1 MNQESGKTGGFFSK
15 MLQKVKG
22 SSAKESADLAASDD
36 GPYSK
41 EALTQMVERKR
52 RDDAIRTQEFA
63 ELRQLRHK
71 GGSGSLPVSVPSS
84 AFLPSAL
91 DAENRTASTLQKI
104 DAIEAQMAQQWW
116 RGAEGAQPV
125 AEAVS
130 SFVDSAPAQ
139 ATAAQRMPAGMTAAQ
154 WKAIPT
160 LGQESMVRTAPH
172 STVGS
177 TAASASDKGSDNA
190 TLAISPDLEEAAIL
204 FAHGDLDGA
213 KARLLELLVQGLDR
227 KPVDNH
233 AVAGIWH
240 AVLDLYRALGDEE
253 GFEPLAID
261 YAAHFGHSAPLWFS
275 MPEQLGMPALGVPT
289 TPTTQRRAFRWNAPA
304 VLKAEAV
311 TALETSQQAAA
322 APWRISWSQ
331 FSQIDAAAVPQLA
344 QLLEHWSGQPGQF
357 RVVDAARLL
366 TVVEAQA
373 LAGDAARPPQWWAL
387 RMAALR
393 WLNRADA
400 FEQVALDYCVTYEV
414 SPPSWVQPLCQ
425 CDEPEEGA
433 SATAWMA
440 STQDSRF
447 STLGPATQMGA
458 GGSSAA
464 ASAPHAGEWEGLA
477 GVIEGDASPWLQA
490 LQARAR
496 LGEVLEIP
504 CDWLIRL
511 DFVAAGTVLNWAA
524 EMQALGHQL
533 RFTQLHHLV
542 AVFFHV
548 IGIQAHAKLQ
558 VRTT

>member
-22 SSAKESADLAASDD
+22 SPAKEPADLAASDE

-41 EALTQMVERKR
+41 EALNQMVERKR

-63 ELRQLRHK
+63 ELRQLRSK
-71 GGSGSLPVSVPSS
+71 GGRGGPPVSVPSS
-84 AFLPSAL
+84 AFLSSAL
-91 DAENRTASTLQKI
+91 EAEDRSTTTLQKI

-116 RGAEGAQPV
+116 RGSDGAQPV
-125 AEAVS
+125 AEVVS
-130 SFVDSAPAQ
+130 SFADSIPAQ
-139 ATAAQRMPAGMTAAQ
+139 ATAAQRMPVGMTAAQ
-154 WKAIPT
+154 WQAIPT
-160 LGQESMVRTAPH
+160 LGQESMVQSAPG
-172 STVGS
+172 STVDG
-177 TAASASDKGSDNA
+177 AA
-190 TLAISPDLEEAAIL
+190 LAISPDLEEAAIL

-227 KPVDNH
+227 KPVDNR

-240 AVLDLYRALGDEE
+240 AVLDLYRAIGDEE

-275 MPEQLGMPALGVPT
+275 MPEQLGMPPLGAPAA
-289 TPTTQRRAFRWNAPA
+289 PATQRRAFRWNAPS

-311 TALETSQQAAA
+311 AALETSQQGAA

-331 FSQIDAAAVPQLA
+331 LSQIDAAAVQQLA
-344 QLLEHWSGQPGQF
+344 QLLEHWSNQPGQF

-393 WLNRADA
+393 WLNRLEA

-414 SPPSWVQPLCQ
+414 SPPSWAQPLCL
-425 CDEPEEGA
+425 CEEPEEGA
-433 SATAWMA
+433 SASAWMA

-447 STLGPATQMGA
+447 STAGPATQMGMGA
-458 GGSSAA
+458 SSAA
-464 ASAPHAGEWEGLA
+464 ASAPQPGEWEGLA
-477 GVIEGDASPWLQA
+477 GVIEGDATPWLQV

-496 LGEVLEIP
+496 LGEPLEIA

>member
-22 SSAKESADLAASDD
+22 SSGKEPADLKASDD

-71 GGSGSLPVSVPSS
+71 GRSGGPPASVPSS

-91 DAENRTASTLQKI
+91 EAENRTATTLQKI

-116 RGAEGAQPV
+116 RGSEGAQPV

-130 SFVDSAPAQ
+130 SFVDSTPVQ
-139 ATAAQRMPAGMTAAQ
+139 AAAAQRMPAGMTAAQ

-160 LGQESMVRTAPH
+160 LGQESMVKPAPD
-172 STVGS
+172 SQDAG
-177 TAASASDKGSDNA
+177 AALSI
-190 TLAISPDLEEAAIL
+190 TPDLEEAAIL

-227 KPVDNH
+227 KPVDNR

-275 MPEQLGMPALGVPT
+275 MPEQLGMPPLCVQAA
-289 TPTTQRRAFRWNAPA
+289 PTTQRRAFRWNAPS

-311 TALETSQQAAA
+311 AALEAAQQAAA

-331 FSQIDAAAVPQLA
+331 LSQIDAAAVPQLA
-344 QLLEHWSGQPGQF
+344 QLLERWSGQPGKF
-357 RVVDAARLL
+357 RVVDVARLL

-387 RMAALR
+387 RLAALR
-393 WLNRADA
+393 WLNRAEA

-414 SPPSWVQPLCQ
+414 SPPSWVQPLCL
-425 CDEPEEGA
+425 CEEPEEGA

-447 STLGPATQMGA
+447 STLGPATQMGVGA
-458 GGSSAA
+458 SSAA
-464 ASAPHAGEWEGLA
+464 VSALQPGEWEGLA
-477 GVIEGDASPWLQA
+477 GVVEGDATPWLRA

>member
-22 SSAKESADLAASDD
+22 SPVKESADLAASDE

-41 EALTQMVERKR
+41 EALNQMVERKR

-63 ELRQLRHK
+63 ELRQLRSK
-71 GGSGSLPVSVPSS
+71 GGSGSPPMNVPSS

-91 DAENRTASTLQKI
+91 EAEDRSTTTLQKI

-116 RGAEGAQPV
+116 RASDGAQPV
-125 AEAVS
+125 AEVVS
-130 SFVDSAPAQ
+130 SFADSTPAQ
-139 ATAAQRMPAGMTAAQ
+139 ATAAPRMPAGMTAAQ
-154 WKAIPT
+154 WQAIPT
-160 LGQESMVRTAPH
+160 LGQESMVQSAP
-172 STVGS
+172 GS
-177 TAASASDKGSDNA
+177 MVDSG

-227 KPVDNH
+227 KPVDNQ

-240 AVLDLYRALGDEE
+240 AVLDLYRAIGDEE

-275 MPEQLGMPALGVPT
+275 MPEQLGMSPLGAPT
-289 TPTTQRRAFRWNAPA
+289 TPTTQRRAFRWNAPS

-311 TALETSQQAAA
+311 AALETSQQGAA

-331 FSQIDAAAVPQLA
+331 LSQIDAAAVPPLA
-344 QLLEHWSGQPGQF
+344 QLLEHWSNQPGHF

-393 WLNRADA
+393 WLNRLEA

-414 SPPSWVQPLCQ
+414 SPPSWAQPLCL
-425 CDEPEEGA
+425 CEEPEEGA
-433 SATAWMA
+433 SASAWMA

-447 STLGPATQMGA
+447 STAGPATQMGLGA
-458 GGSSAA
+458 SSAA
-464 ASAPHAGEWEGLA
+464 ASAPQPGEWEGLA
-477 GVIEGDASPWLQA
+477 GVVEGDATPWLQV

-496 LGEVLEIP
+496 LGEPLEIA

>member
-22 SSAKESADLAASDD
+22 SPVKESADLAASDE

-41 EALTQMVERKR
+41 EALNQMVERKR

-63 ELRQLRHK
+63 ELRQLRSK
-71 GGSGSLPVSVPSS
+71 GSSGSPPVNVPSS

-91 DAENRTASTLQKI
+91 EAEDRSTTTLQKI

-116 RGAEGAQPV
+116 RAADGAQPV
-125 AEAVS
+125 AEVVS
-130 SFVDSAPAQ
+130 SFADSTRAQ
-139 ATAAQRMPAGMTAAQ
+139 ATAAPRMPAGMTAAQ
-154 WKAIPT
+154 WQAIPT
-160 LGQESMVRTAPH
+160 LGQESMVQSAP
-172 STVGS
+172 GS
-177 TAASASDKGSDNA
+177 MVDSAA
-190 TLAISPDLEEAAIL
+190 LAISPDLEEAAIL

-227 KPVDNH
+227 KPVDNQ

-240 AVLDLYRALGDEE
+240 AVLDLYRAIGDEE

-275 MPEQLGMPALGVPT
+275 MPEQLGMPALGAPVASA
-289 TPTTQRRAFRWNAPA
+289 TQRRAFRWNAPS

-311 TALETSQQAAA
+311 AALETSQQGAA

-331 FSQIDAAAVPQLA
+331 LSQIDAAAVPQLA
-344 QLLEHWSGQPGQF
+344 QLLEHWSNQPGHF

-393 WLNRADA
+393 WLNRLEA

-414 SPPSWVQPLCQ
+414 SPPSWVQPLCL
-425 CDEPEEGA
+425 CEEPEEGA
-433 SATAWMA
+433 SASAWMA

-447 STLGPATQMGA
+447 STAGPATQMGLGA
-458 GGSSAA
+458 SSAA
-464 ASAPHAGEWEGLA
+464 ASAPQPGEWEGLA
-477 GVIEGDASPWLQA
+477 GVIEGDATPWLQV

-496 LGEVLEIP
+496 LGEPLEIA